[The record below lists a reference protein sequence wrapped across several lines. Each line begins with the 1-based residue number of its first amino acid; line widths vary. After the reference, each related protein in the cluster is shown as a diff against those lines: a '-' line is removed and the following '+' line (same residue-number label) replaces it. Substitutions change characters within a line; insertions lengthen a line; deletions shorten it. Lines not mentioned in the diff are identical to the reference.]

1 MREGKV
7 HSNGIQLHYEDWGK
21 ASDPAILLVCG
32 MSTQLI
38 HWPDSLV
45 QSLVDCGFRVLRF
58 DNREAG
64 LSDRSHV
71 KKMPPVVSSF
81 FKRKIGLKIQ
91 ADYDLHTLLKDAV
104 GLLDALDIEKAH
116 WIGFSMGGMISQLA
130 AIHYPHRVHSL
141 TSIMSSPNDRDLPSP
156 KLWTL
161 FNLFMPPLG
170 NTDEHIADAI
180 VRSFWNL
187 RSTDFPTAKAELR
200 QQAYKI
206 MQRSRRPFAGPLH
219 MMAIMATEGFGK
231 DLHKVDAP
239 TLVIHGSVDPLVR
252 LAGGKRT
259 AEKIPN
265 AKLIIIPGMGHD
277 FPEQLLPRFS
287 AQITAHILQGKG
299 LKNSDADRLE
309 EMNLAA
315 YTH

>member
-21 ASDPAILLVCG
+21 ASDPVMLLVCG

-45 QSLVDCGFRVLRF
+45 NSFVEQGYRVIRF
-58 DNREAG
+58 DNRETG
-64 LSDRSHV
+64 LSDRSHL

-81 FKRKIGLKIQ
+81 IKSKIGLKVQ
-91 ADYDLHTLLKDAV
+91 ADYDLHTLVTDAV
-104 GLLDALDIEKAH
+104 GLLDALEIDQAH
-116 WIGFSMGGMISQLA
+116 WVGFSMGGMISQLA
-130 AIHYPHRVHSL
+130 AIHHPNRVRSL
-141 TSIMSSPNDRDLPSP
+141 TSIMSSPNDRDLPSA

-170 NTDEHIADAI
+170 KTDEHIADAI

-187 RSTDFPTAKAELR
+187 RSTDFPTAKEELR
-200 QQAYKI
+200 KQAYKI
-206 MQRSRRPFAGPLH
+206 MQRSRRPFAGPMH

-239 TLVIHGSVDPLVR
+239 TLVIHGTVDPLVR

-259 AEKIPN
+259 AKNIPN
-265 AKLIIIPGMGHD
+265 AKLIVIPGMGHD
-277 FPEQLLPRFS
+277 FPQQLLPRFS
-287 AQITAHILQGKG
+287 AEIAAHILQGSELKG
-299 LKNSDADRLE
+299 GDADGVESLD
-309 EMNLAA
+309 LA
-315 YTH
+315 YPH